1 MREVN
6 ILSIIE
12 AYQDLDEGL
21 FKKFTH
27 CIGITSGIKPYEL
40 SGLKSLVGE
49 LLSINKDMSVLM
61 HYYLGY
67 SIPQIG
73 KEFDLLRFGTDSIIN
88 IEIKTDCSLEKVL
101 KQQQR
106 NQYYLSFLGK
116 ELLIY
121 TYLSDSKKLYKLISS
136 EDGNKLMEISISEL
150 YHKLFKQQ
158 TIYIKDIDNLFNP
171 SDYLVSPFNS
181 TDKFME
187 DKYFLTV
194 QQENIYSE
202 ILKKLEDSTSR
213 FIALTG
219 SAGTGKTLLTYHIAK
234 HAMFRGEK
242 VLILHCGPLN
252 EGHNILKEQYGWQI
266 HMPRYAPNIKNYDI
280 LIIDEAQRIYPHQF
294 NQYIK
299 IVQDNKLKCIFSFDA
314 NQYLRD
320 TERNNAVKQRIEN
333 ELLCKPYRLTDKI
346 RTNKEI
352 AYFIKQLF
360 YLNKSIPGISYSNIK
375 FPYCNSSFAVKALI
389 NKLSKEGW
397 KTPNYTP
404 GTRTTFHYEKYS
416 AADQDSAHSVVGQE
430 FDKVVVVLDDSF
442 RYNKEG
448 ELYANNAYYSQKQML
463 YQIITRTRKQLYII
477 IMKNPLML
485 DRIID
490 IINH

>member
-12 AYQDLDEGL
+12 AYHNLEEGL

-27 CIGITSGIKPYEL
+27 CVGITSGIKAYEL
-40 SGLKSLVGE
+40 SGLESLIGE
-49 LLSINKDMSVLM
+49 LLSINKDVSVLM

-136 EDGNKLMEISISEL
+136 VDGNKLMEISISEL
-150 YHKLFKQQ
+150 YQKLFKQQ
-158 TIYIKDIDNLFNP
+158 TVYIKDIDNLFNP
-171 SDYLVSPFNS
+171 SDFLISPFNS

-194 QQENIYSE
+194 QQETIYNE
-202 ILKKLEDSTSR
+202 ILRKLEDYTSR

-266 HMPRYAPNIKNYDI
+266 YMPRYAPDITNYDI
-280 LIIDEAQRIYPHQF
+280 LIIDEAQRIYPYQF

-320 TERNNAVKQRIEN
+320 TERNNAVTQRIEN
-333 ELLCKPYRLTDKI
+333 DLLCKPYRLTDKI

-360 YLNKSIPGISYSNIK
+360 NCNKSIPGISYSNIE
-375 FPYCNSSFAVKALI
+375 FSYCNSPFAVKDLL
-389 NKLSKEGW
+389 NKLSNEGW

-404 GTRTTFHYEKYS
+404 GTRSTFHYEKYS
-416 AADQDSAHSVVGQE
+416 SADQDCAHSVVGQE

-442 RYNKEG
+442 RYNNEG

-490 IINH
+490 TINH

>member
-12 AYQDLDEGL
+12 AHHNLGEGL

-27 CIGITSGIKPYEL
+27 CVGITSGIKAYEL
-40 SGLKSLVGE
+40 SGLNSLIGG
-49 LLSINKDMSVLM
+49 LLSIHKDMSVLM

-136 EDGNKLMEISISEL
+136 VDGNKLMEISISEL

-194 QQENIYSE
+194 QQENIYNE
-202 ILKKLEDSTSR
+202 ILKKLEDDTSR

-266 HMPRYAPNIKNYDI
+266 HMPKYAPNITNYDI
-280 LIIDEAQRIYPHQF
+280 LIIDEAQRIYPYQF

-299 IVQDNKLKCIFSFDA
+299 IVQDNKLKCIFSFDG

-320 TERNNAVKQRIEN
+320 TERKNAVKQRIEN
-333 ELLCKPYRLTDKI
+333 ELLCNPYRLTDKI

-360 YLNKSIPGISYSNIK
+360 NLNKNIPGISYSNIE
-375 FPYCNSSFAVKALI
+375 FSYCNSPYAVKALL
-389 NKLSKEGW
+389 NKLANEGW

-404 GTRTTFHYEKYS
+404 GTRSTFHYEKYS
-416 AADQDSAHSVVGQE
+416 SADQDSAHSVVGQE

-477 IMKNPLML
+477 VMKNPLML

-490 IINH
+490 IISN

>member
-12 AYQDLDEGL
+12 AYHNLEEGL

-27 CIGITSGIKPYEL
+27 CVGITSGIKAYEL
-40 SGLKSLVGE
+40 SGLESLIGE
-49 LLSINKDMSVLM
+49 LLSINKDVSVLM

-136 EDGNKLMEISISEL
+136 VDGNKLMEISISEL
-150 YHKLFKQQ
+150 YQKLFKQQ
-158 TIYIKDIDNLFNP
+158 TVYIKDIDNLFNP
-171 SDYLVSPFNS
+171 SDFLISPFNS

-194 QQENIYSE
+194 QQETIYSE
-202 ILKKLEDSTSR
+202 ILKKLEDCTSR

-252 EGHNILKEQYGWQI
+252 
-266 HMPRYAPNIKNYDI
+266 
-280 LIIDEAQRIYPHQF
+280 
-294 NQYIK
+294 
-299 IVQDNKLKCIFSFDA
+299 
-314 NQYLRD
+314 
-320 TERNNAVKQRIEN
+320 
-333 ELLCKPYRLTDKI
+333 
-346 RTNKEI
+346 
-352 AYFIKQLF
+352 
-360 YLNKSIPGISYSNIK
+360 
-375 FPYCNSSFAVKALI
+375 
-389 NKLSKEGW
+389 
-397 KTPNYTP
+397 
-404 GTRTTFHYEKYS
+404 
-416 AADQDSAHSVVGQE
+416 
-430 FDKVVVVLDDSF
+430 
-442 RYNKEG
+442 
-448 ELYANNAYYSQKQML
+448 
-463 YQIITRTRKQLYII
+463 
-477 IMKNPLML
+477 
-485 DRIID
+485 
-490 IINH
+490 